1 MGAGELP
8 TRPGGFGFPYA
19 GRNPWLGALGMTGAE
34 AEALLERG
42 NGFFREMRWKEA
54 ETSYSEALDLLPA
67 VGLHA
72 VQTLRL
78 RGLANRAAARLREKG
93 GGGGAGALD
102 DCQGALRLSL
112 ACRSKRGLAFKC
124 AARMIEA
131 AEAISDRKLV
141 RHALAAARFYMKGAQ
156 EAKFVAEAESRLE
169 FVLGSPEHVLDMM
182 RFAASLGSPA
192 ELAAMSAACPAESPD
207 PNGNTLLTLLS
218 ERARPPGKVLSV
230 HLEAERSRQ
239 RVALE
244 SLKLLLGSG
253 APPDAQIPGKPSPLT
268 VAVENGSLE
277 AVELLLEAGANTEA
291 IGPDGRTVLCSA
303 LERCKAQRVSVVKAL
318 LAAGADADARGPD
331 PEMVAEE
338 LREKCKDP
346 MWMMISPLM
355 SFAWT
360 VFLSRSPQ
368 MEPIVDGR
376 EAAEIF
382 SMLLRAGARQDA
394 SSRDK
399 AGYGFSAVALAMQ
412 AYIYSGGSSSE
423 AVKAL
428 VDGAHPDDLERVA
441 EDVRVMEFVSAV
453 SMRLMDAHKE
463 TMEGRA
469 VLRESYSAIPLCQ
482 VTDLLS
488 LCGSCPVGSYPM
500 KILMW
505 LYEENGAEIAAADPL
520 ERTYAFM
527 DAMTPEVVKAVYTEV
542 STSGDIDAV
551 LDADDRARLK
561 IIAGPRGMEEQ
572 HYFDSVQMT
581 GRDGPVFVSPGWSAY
596 YRLVQIPLQNTFA
609 LFVPCATALDVL
621 AEHAPLLEIGSGS
634 GYWAAQLRARG
645 VDILTCDVVEDAEN
659 GFRGLGGRLFCK
671 KYTKIQAGGV
681 EVLDSDA
688 ADGRALFLTL
698 PEPLDGFRGVSDSLS
713 TWDAAA
719 LGAFR
724 GEVLLLAGTPRGALA
739 TQLPKRFRLR
749 RRVPL
754 PAWPGSPEAP
764 ALTVWT
770 RAPPGV
776 EAGGG
781 TPP

>member
-1 MGAGELP
+1 MA
-8 TRPGGFGFPYA
+8 
-19 GRNPWLGALGMTGAE
+19 GAE

-78 RGLANRAAARLREKG
+78 RGLANRAAARLKENG
-93 GGGGAGALD
+93 GGGVSGALD

-131 AEAISDRKLV
+131 AEAVSDRKLA

-156 EAKFVAEAESRLE
+156 EAKILAEAESRLE

-218 ERARPPGKVLSV
+218 ERARPPGDVLSV

-291 IGPDGRTVLCSA
+291 ISPDGRTVLCSA
-303 LERCKAQRVSVVKAL
+303 LERCKVQRVSVVKAL
-318 LAAGADADARGPD
+318 LAAGADADARGPPPD
-331 PEMVAEE
+331 PGLAAEE

-346 MWMMISPLM
+346 MSMMISPLM

-360 VFLSRSPQ
+360 IFLSRGPQ

-394 SSRDK
+394 SNRHTF
-399 AGYGFSAVALAMQ
+399 GYGFSAVALAMQ
-412 AYIYSGGSSSE
+412 TYVLFGGSSSP

-441 EDVRVMEFVSAV
+441 EDVRVMEFTSAV
-453 SMRLMDAHKE
+453 STRLMSAQKE

-469 VLRESYSAIPLCQ
+469 VLRESYSAIPLCN
-482 VTDLLS
+482 VIDLLS
-488 LCGSCPVGSYPM
+488 LCGSCPVVSDENDENSLM
-500 KILMW
+500 EILMW
-505 LYEENGAEIAAADPL
+505 LYEGNGAEIAAAEPL

-527 DAMTPEVVKAVYTEV
+527 DAITPEVVKAVYTEV

-561 IIAGPRGMEEQ
+561 LIAGPKGMEEQ
-572 HYFDSVQMT
+572 HYFDSVRMT
-581 GRDGPVFVSPGWSAY
+581 CRDSPVFVSPGWSAY
-596 YRLVQIPLQNTFA
+596 YSLVQIPLQNTFA

-634 GYWAAQLRARG
+634 GYWAAQLQARG
-645 VDILTCDVVEDAEN
+645 VDILTYDVVEDAEN
-659 GFRGLGGRLFCK
+659 GFRGLGGRLFCR

-688 ADGRALFLTL
+688 ADGRALFLML
-698 PEPLDGFRGVSDSLS
+698 PEPLDGCRGVSDSLS

-739 TQLPKRFRLR
+739 TELPKRFRLR

-776 EAGGG
+776 D
-781 TPP
+781 PSVLP